1 MYNEKEFL
9 NTITSIEQSE
19 TSELLIAKSEIII
32 PESKI
37 LLLDDMQI
45 ETSPN
50 ILLRQGY
57 GAFSPIKNN
66 TIFFMLFYG
75 QWLCITTKRRLYQ

>member
-1 MYNEKEFL
+1 MFNEKEFL

-32 PESKI
+32 PERKI
-37 LLLDDMQI
+37 FLLDDMQI

-50 ILLRQGY
+50 ILL
-57 GAFSPIKNN
+57 K
-66 TIFFMLFYG
+66 
-75 QWLCITTKRRLYQ
+75 

>member
-1 MYNEKEFL
+1 MLYDSDIETKEVVNMFNEKEFL
-9 NTITSIEQSE
+9 NTITNIEQSE

-37 LLLDDMQI
+37 FLLDDIQI

-50 ILLRQGY
+50 ILLR
-57 GAFSPIKNN
+57 
-66 TIFFMLFYG
+66 
-75 QWLCITTKRRLYQ
+75 

>member
-1 MYNEKEFL
+1 MFNKKEFL

-37 LLLDDMQI
+37 FLLDDIQI

-50 ILLRQGY
+50 ILLR
-57 GAFSPIKNN
+57 
-66 TIFFMLFYG
+66 
-75 QWLCITTKRRLYQ
+75 

>member
-1 MYNEKEFL
+1 MFNEKEFL

-50 ILLRQGY
+50 ILLRQRY
-57 GAFSPIKNN
+57 GISPRILTNSFKLVENN
-66 TIFFMLFYG
+66 VV
-75 QWLCITTKRRLYQ
+75 

>member
-1 MYNEKEFL
+1 MGKKRLYDKSTETKEVVIMYNEKEFL
-9 NTITSIEQSE
+9 NIITSIEQSE

-37 LLLDDMQI
+37 LLLDDIQI

-50 ILLRQGY
+50 ILLR
-57 GAFSPIKNN
+57 
-66 TIFFMLFYG
+66 
-75 QWLCITTKRRLYQ
+75 

>member
-9 NTITSIEQSE
+9 NTITNIEQSE
-19 TSELLIAKSEIII
+19 ASDLLIAKSEIII

-45 ETSPN
+45 ETPPN
-50 ILLRQGY
+50 ILLR
-57 GAFSPIKNN
+57 
-66 TIFFMLFYG
+66 
-75 QWLCITTKRRLYQ
+75 

>member
-9 NTITSIEQSE
+9 KTITSIEQSE

-50 ILLRQGY
+50 ILLRQKY
-57 GAFSPIKNN
+57 GAFSPRILTNSLKLVENN
-66 TIFFMLFYG
+66 AV
-75 QWLCITTKRRLYQ
+75 

>member
-32 PESKI
+32 LESKI

-50 ILLRQGY
+50 ILLR
-57 GAFSPIKNN
+57 
-66 TIFFMLFYG
+66 
-75 QWLCITTKRRLYQ
+75 

>member
-1 MYNEKEFL
+1 MFSPKNSDGLKRFYDKSTETKEVVNMYNEKEFL

-50 ILLRQGY
+50 ILLR
-57 GAFSPIKNN
+57 
-66 TIFFMLFYG
+66 
-75 QWLCITTKRRLYQ
+75 

>member
-1 MYNEKEFL
+1 MGKKRLYDKSTETKEVVIMYNEKEFL

-50 ILLRQGY
+50 ILLR
-57 GAFSPIKNN
+57 
-66 TIFFMLFYG
+66 
-75 QWLCITTKRRLYQ
+75 

>member
-1 MYNEKEFL
+1 MFNEKEFL

-57 GAFSPIKNN
+57 GAFSHN
-66 TIFFMLFYG
+66 IFNVIL
-75 QWLCITTKRRLYQ
+75 QLVVDLITTYHKKEVVYL

>member
-45 ETSPN
+45 ETSLSSCYEN
-50 ILLRQGY
+50 CKLHALQQG
-57 GAFSPIKNN
+57 
-66 TIFFMLFYG
+66 L
-75 QWLCITTKRRLYQ
+75 

>member
-1 MYNEKEFL
+1 MFNEKEFL
-9 NTITSIEQSE
+9 NTITSIEHSE

-32 PESKI
+32 PGSKI

-50 ILLRQGY
+50 ILLR
-57 GAFSPIKNN
+57 
-66 TIFFMLFYG
+66 
-75 QWLCITTKRRLYQ
+75 